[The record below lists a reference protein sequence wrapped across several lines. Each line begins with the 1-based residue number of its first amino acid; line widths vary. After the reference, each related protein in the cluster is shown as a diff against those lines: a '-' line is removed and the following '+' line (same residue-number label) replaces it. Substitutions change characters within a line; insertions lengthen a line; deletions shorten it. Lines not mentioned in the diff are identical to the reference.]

1 MRPPPQFA
9 MSMLRRFA
17 SEGAVAWA
25 QSLPMEAVCY
35 YGTDGVCVV
44 FSIKYGAGQLLFI
57 GFDYTTL
64 SQPWI
69 KTLIAGME
77 FAS

>member
-1 MRPPPQFA
+1 MPTVCAR
-9 MSMLRRFA
+9 SRCR
-17 SEGAVAWA
+17 EG
-25 QSLPMEAVCY
+25 VCY
-35 YGTDGVCVV
+35 FGTMDICTV